1 MLLQN
6 IAKSVVALFPGL
18 EIKSFKSPALPG
30 LKSRLFLAPSVQ
42 LVVGDTQNQVGV
54 SVLPLFVADVWLE
67 MYFGG
72 LRAVPDKSRDPI
84 EQFFLLKKIPSSK
97 AGEVGMVRF
106 VILAD
111 YFHPKER
118 AAATEAGKRFFGYLG
133 GLIPAP
139 FRSLVKTSMRSA
151 IRCSG

>member
-6 IAKSVVALFPGL
+6 IAKSVVAFFPGL

-42 LVVGDTQNQVGV
+42 LVVRDTQNQVGV

-72 LRAVPDKSRDPI
+72 LRAVPNKSRDPI
-84 EQFFLLKKIPSSK
+84 EQFPESSS
-97 AGEVGMVRF
+97 VLSR
-106 VILAD
+106 
-111 YFHPKER
+111 
-118 AAATEAGKRFFGYLG
+118 
-133 GLIPAP
+133 
-139 FRSLVKTSMRSA
+139 
-151 IRCSG
+151 